1 MDIIAVEKLNSGYG
15 KSQVLFDVSLRVI
28 KSSICAILG
37 PNGSGKSTLLK
48 SIFGLT
54 SVYDGSIKYNGI
66 EISNMKPH
74 EIAKLGISYLP
85 QVENLYANLS
95 VRENLIMAGYILSKE
110 KRVSRIKEV
119 LEIFPTLNEFLERE
133 AYTLSGGERQML
145 VMAKGLMRQPA
156 LMMFDEPSA
165 NLAPKIV
172 DEIFE
177 KIKALKELGI
187 TIILVEQ
194 NTKKALEIAEN
205 TCLLVSG
212 GINYYG
218 NSKDLAAN
226 EEFGK
231 LFLGL

>member
-1 MDIIAVEKLNSGYG
+1 MDIIEVEKLNSGYG

-48 SIFGLT
+48 TIFGLT
-54 SVYDGSIKYNGI
+54 SVYDGSIKYNGL

-177 KIKALKELGI
+177 KIKDLKELGI

-194 NTKKALEIAEN
+194 NTKKALEIAED

-218 NSKDLAAN
+218 SSKDLAAN